1 MIRPPTLL
9 PVGAVTS
16 RLGVPSI
23 GMAYINASLKAHG
36 YEVMAIDAFGESVHQ
51 FSQLEGTNLL
61 INGLN
66 AEQIIDRI
74 PVDIDFIG
82 VSCMYSNEWIY
93 SKIVINK
100 IIERFPNVPV
110 IGGGEHF
117 TAEQEHSFATCPKL
131 HSLVLGEGEETF
143 LDLLDAILNERSL
156 REVEGIAFMKDGQ
169 FVKTPMRRRLRKID
183 EIPNPSWDEMPL
195 ETYLNEGLGMS
206 SVKGRNMPMIASR
219 GCPYQCTFCS
229 NPNMWTNLWISRNV
243 DQVLQ
248 DIKDYIKRYNVN
260 HIEFYDLTAIIR
272 KSWIIEFCTKLIEA
286 DLKITWALPSGTRS
300 EALDD
305 EVVNLLH
312 QSGCCAL
319 TYAPEAGSETTL
331 KRIKKKV
338 SLPKMLKSIQSSV
351 NAGIVIKAN
360 MIIGFPGQTKWEV
373 LESYWFMVKMA
384 WFGTHD
390 VAVFPFV
397 PYPGSDLYKQ
407 LVNEGKINTDGE
419 AYELFLAGNVYNDV
433 EGMVSW
439 SEHISNW
446 QMSWLTIGGMAWF
459 YGWQFLMR
467 PWRLLGSIVRI
478 VREKPVTM
486 FDKTLYVFIQDFI
499 SKKRKRNLQVVET
512 LK

>member
-1 MIRPPTLL
+1 
-9 PVGAVTS
+9 
-16 RLGVPSI
+16 
-23 GMAYINASLKAHG
+23 
-36 YEVMAIDAFGESVHQ
+36 
-51 FSQLEGTNLL
+51 
-61 INGLN
+61 
-66 AEQIIDRI
+66 
-74 PVDIDFIG
+74 
-82 VSCMYSNEWIY
+82 
-93 SKIVINK
+93 
-100 IIERFPNVPV
+100 
-110 IGGGEHF
+110 
-117 TAEQEHSFATCPKL
+117 
-131 HSLVLGEGEETF
+131 
-143 LDLLDAILNERSL
+143 
-156 REVEGIAFMKDGQ
+156 
-169 FVKTPMRRRLRKID
+169 
-183 EIPNPSWDEMPL
+183 
-195 ETYLNEGLGMS
+195 
-206 SVKGRNMPMIASR
+206 
-219 GCPYQCTFCS
+219 
-229 NPNMWTNLWISRNV
+229 MWTNLWISRNV

-248 DIKDYIKRYNVN
+248 DIKNYIKRYNVN

-272 KSWIIEFCTKLIEA
+272 KSWIIEFCTKLIDA

-300 EALDD
+300 EALDE

-351 NAGIVIKAN
+351 SAGIVIKAN

-397 PYPGSDLYKQ
+397 PYPGSELYKQ
-407 LVNEGKINTDGE
+407 LVNEGKINTDDE